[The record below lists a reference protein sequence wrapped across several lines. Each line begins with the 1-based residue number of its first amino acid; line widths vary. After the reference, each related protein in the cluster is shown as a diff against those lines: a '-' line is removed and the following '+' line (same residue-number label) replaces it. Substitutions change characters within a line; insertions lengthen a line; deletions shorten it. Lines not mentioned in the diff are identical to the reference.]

1 MVVDHNPPNFSP
13 KLSLNDKDFH
23 QRLPCCD
30 PSAQGTR
37 GTCRGQP
44 PTFANATLCIFCR
57 SPSLRH
63 RCWKG
68 PQTGLEVFEQSAR
81 KVLIKI
87 SSHKGCHSNLKNLK
101 LRSLQKLN
109 VDNSVQIFSP
119 SSHLTDQIVSGPIV
133 LSSLSDWKLLLVH
146 KGCRCCCCKGSLRP
160 TRLVWIQ
167 ATGMG
172 GAQDYGLLTCSREER
187 LKVQVGRLWRLSFQ
201 ALEAL
206 STWGRA
212 CYVKRTQAG
221 CSMYVVA
228 DLGNTESGKFW
239 PSANFHKIYHVAS
252 QWQ

>member
-1 MVVDHNPPNFSP
+1 MAASSSAGKKLQISIFKGDH
-13 KLSLNDKDFH
+13 KLCLWTKTHQTFH
-23 QRLPCCD
+23 QNFPSTTKTFIDIARLPCCD

-68 PQTGLEVFEQSAR
+68 PRTGLEVFEQSAR

-87 SSHKGCHSNLKNLK
+87 SSHKGCHSGLKITAAAECWQLCSNLANFH
-101 LRSLQKLN
+101 QT
-109 VDNSVQIFSP
+109 
-119 SSHLTDQIVSGPIV
+119 HLTDHIVSRPIV
-133 LSSLSDWKLLLVH
+133 LSSLSSWNLLLVH

-228 DLGNTESGKFW
+228 DLGNT
-239 PSANFHKIYHVAS
+239 
-252 QWQ
+252 

>member
-1 MVVDHNPPNFSP
+1 MAASSSAGKKIANFHFQRWPQVVVVEHNPPNFSP

-101 LRSLQKLN
+101 LRSLQQLN
-109 VDNSVQIFSP
+109 VDNSVQILQIFTKLSP
-119 SSHLTDQIVSGPIV
+119 DWSNSLETDCSVESFKLKIVVGTQRLP
-133 LSSLSDWKLLLVH
+133 LLLLQRFTAANKAGLDPGH
-146 KGCRCCCCKGSLRP
+146 RYGWSSGLWSAHLLKRRE
-160 TRLVWIQ
+160 
-167 ATGMG
+167 
-172 GAQDYGLLTCSREER
+172 AQSPG
-187 LKVQVGRLWRLSFQ
+187 
-201 ALEAL
+201 
-206 STWGRA
+206 
-212 CYVKRTQAG
+212 
-221 CSMYVVA
+221 
-228 DLGNTESGKFW
+228 
-239 PSANFHKIYHVAS
+239 
-252 QWQ
+252 